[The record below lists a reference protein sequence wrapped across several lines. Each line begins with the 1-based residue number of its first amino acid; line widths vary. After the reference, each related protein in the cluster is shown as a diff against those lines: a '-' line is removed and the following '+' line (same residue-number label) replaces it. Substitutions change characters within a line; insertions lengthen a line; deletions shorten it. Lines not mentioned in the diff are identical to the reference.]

1 MDARTRFETRTVGG
15 LPVVQA
21 FLEDLDVGKT
31 IDELVPWEG
40 DVPLGVLTEILICN
54 RLLAPKPLFRVGQ
67 WAEQTSL
74 TEYYGVTQ
82 EQLNDDRLGRALERL
97 HKHRLMIQAALVAN
111 AVKKF
116 DLDVQRIHYD
126 ISNVELFGNY
136 ERQLA
141 KQAAAEAATAT
152 EEEGESETTV
162 DVHSGGPQPK
172 YGRTKSGRK
181 NVKQIQF
188 GISVTRDG
196 AVPVGLL
203 PLDGNSAEVKTH
215 LENLKLLDEVLPHSS
230 LVYTADTKLDSPEN
244 LLAIAANKGKFLC
257 GGVFQPN
264 LKKEFR
270 KLARKKMLKTVDY
283 YPKSKAHLP
292 PEERPEYKVAE
303 VPASLEGYVDGRP
316 VRIRYRQIYVWS
328 EAKAVEEAKTRE
340 RHVSKIQEEF
350 EKVARN
356 LNKYSLT
363 TEATIVKRLEG
374 ARNRYEE
381 GDIFQYQLRK
391 SRKRKG
397 EFSLTW
403 KIDQA
408 ALRARKAIEGG
419 YVLKTNMAKSRC
431 PSAQVLREYKEQI
444 HVERRIGNLKGP
456 LAVTPMFLEKP
467 ERMGG
472 LLQVLLWALMVMAL
486 MERAVRRSLKGK
498 PMYGLYPENRPSVA
512 PTGKSI
518 LEAFSTLCIVIIK
531 DCGTISRRLA
541 DLSELQRTLMR
552 YMGIPPSRLTAFKRK
567 CCRVEV

>member
-1 MDARTRFETRTVGG
+1 MDAGTRFETRIVGG
-15 LPVVQA
+15 LPVVEA
-21 FLEDLDVGKT
+21 FLEELQVGKV

-54 RLLAPKPLFRVGQ
+54 RLLAPKALFRVGQ
-67 WAEQTSL
+67 WAEQASL

-82 EQLNDDRLGRALERL
+82 EQLNDDRLGRVLERL
-97 HKHRLMIQAALVAN
+97 HKYRQVIQAALVTN

-116 DLDVQRIHYD
+116 KLDVQRIHYD
-126 ISNVELFGNY
+126 ISNAELFGNY

-141 KQAAAEAATAT
+141 DQAAALEEAAT
-152 EEEGESETTV
+152 ESETTA
-162 DVHSGGPQPK
+162 DVHSAGPQPK

-203 PLDGNSAEVKTH
+203 PLDGNTAEVKTH
-215 LENLKLLDEVLPHSS
+215 LENLKLLDEILPHSS

-270 KLARKKMLKTVDY
+270 KLARKKMLKKVDY
-283 YPKSKAHLP
+283 CPKSKSHLP

-316 VRIRYRQIYVWS
+316 VRVRYRQIYIWS
-328 EAKAVEEAKTRE
+328 EAKATEEAKTRE
-340 RHVSKIQEEF
+340 RHLDKIREEF
-350 EKVARN
+350 EKVERN

-363 TEATIVKRLEG
+363 TEAAIVKRLEG

-381 GDIFQYQLRK
+381 GEVFQYRLTK
-391 SRKRKG
+391 SRKGK
-397 EFSLTW
+397 FSLSW

-408 ALRARKAIEGG
+408 ALRARKAIEGA

-472 LLQVLLWALMVMAL
+472 LLQILVWALMVMAL

-498 PMYGLYPENRPSVA
+498 PMYGLYPENRPSAA

-518 LEAFSTLCIVIIK
+518 LEAFSTLCIVIMK
-531 DCGTISRRLA
+531 DRGTISRRLA
-541 DLSELQRTLMR
+541 DLTGVQRTLMR
-552 YMGIPPSRLTAFKRK
+552 YMGIPPNRLTAFKRK
-567 CCRVEV
+567 CCCLGS